1 MKRNTSTSV
10 PAGHAERYATAGQL
24 RRAVDHIRYDCSVG
38 RIRSMVTPAPPTR
51 SRQLLQQCLGGLQVG
66 CVEAFR
72 EPAIDVG
79 QQLATFYAPGL
90 PLPQPAEAYS
100 RP

>member
-10 PAGHAERYATAGQL
+10 PAAHAEQHATAGQL
-24 RRAVDHIRYDCSVG
+24 RRAVGHVRYDCSVG
-38 RIRSMVTPAPPTR
+38 RITSMVTPAPPTR
-51 SRQLLQQCLGGLQVG
+51 SRQLLQQRLGCLQVDR
-66 CVEAFR
+66 VKAFG